1 MPKTIMQN
9 QKTSIAFDRERAANY
24 DKDAAKFA
32 PLPEALHFLI
42 RLILADLPVNA
53 RILCVGVGTGTE
65 LINLAQAFPQWH
77 FTAVEPAAPML
88 DICRQRAEECGI
100 AARCTF
106 HEGYLDSLPTAD
118 LFDASTCLVVSH
130 FIMQSEERRNFF
142 SQIAARLRPNGYLIS
157 SDLSADPSTDAYQNL
172 LKIWLGLFQLPAEQ
186 IEKMRSVFSQNV
198 AVLPPI
204 EVESIIASSGFDRP
218 VLFFQT
224 LLLHAWY
231 AKRALQPV

>member
-1 MPKTIMQN
+1 MQDK
-9 QKTSIAFDRERAANY
+9 KTSVVFDKERASAY

-32 PLPEALHFLI
+32 PMADALHFLI
-42 RLILADLPVNA
+42 RLILSDLPSDA

-65 LINLAQAFPQWH
+65 LINLAKAFPKWH

-100 AARCTF
+100 TSRCTF
-106 HEGYLDSLPTAD
+106 HEGYLDSLPAAD
-118 LFDASTCLVVSH
+118 LFDAATCLVVSH
-130 FIMQSEERRNFF
+130 FIMQREDRRNFF

-157 SDLSADPSTDAYQNL
+157 SDLSFDPSTATYQNFL
-172 LKIWLGLFQLPAEQ
+172 ELWLGLFQMPAEQ
-186 IEKMRSVFSQNV
+186 IEKMRPVFSQNV

-204 EVESIIASSGFDRP
+204 EVESIIAASGFDQP

-231 AKRALQPV
+231 AKRTSLN

>member
-1 MPKTIMQN
+1 MQN
-9 QKTSIAFDRERAANY
+9 QQTSIAFDKERAANY

-32 PLPEALHFLI
+32 PLGEALHFLI
-42 RLILADLPVNA
+42 RLILADLPVDA
-53 RILCVGVGTGTE
+53 KILCVGAGTGTE

-88 DICRQRAEECGI
+88 DICRQRAKECGI

-106 HEGYLDSLPTAD
+106 HEGYLDSLPITD

-130 FIMQSEERRNFF
+130 FMMKREDRCNFF

-157 SDLSADPSTDAYQNL
+157 SDLSADTANDAYQNF
-172 LKIWLGLFQLPAEQ
+172 LKIWLGLFQFPAEQ
-186 IEKMRSVFSQNV
+186 IEKMRPLFSQNV

-204 EVESIIASSGFDRP
+204 EVESIIASSGFDQP

-231 AKRALQPV
+231 AKRT